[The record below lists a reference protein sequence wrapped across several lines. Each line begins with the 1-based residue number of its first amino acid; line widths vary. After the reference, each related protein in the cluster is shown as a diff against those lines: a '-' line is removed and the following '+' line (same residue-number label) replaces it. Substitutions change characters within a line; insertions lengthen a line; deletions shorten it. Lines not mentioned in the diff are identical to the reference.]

1 MEELSGLDA
10 SFLSLESD
18 KTPMHIGSIA
28 MLEGAMSFDHFRQY
42 IEERLPLVRRLTQK
56 LLLTPFNIDRPHWAQ
71 DADFDLNMHLYRMAL
86 PKPGGWK
93 ELRCLACQEL
103 SQPLSRDRPL
113 WEFIF
118 VEGLD
123 NIPQVP
129 KGSVALLTKVH
140 HAGFDGKSG
149 IELLKMLYDTS
160 ADVGHLV
167 EQKSK
172 PIEPAPAW
180 SELLTEG
187 VVNLI
192 LRPAKLPL
200 LLWDS
205 AKAGLKATYL
215 HQIQHIVLPTLPFTA
230 PQTFLNETVSLER
243 EWDSALLDLQ
253 RVKALRAGVEGATLN
268 DVILAICAG
277 ALRRYLLEKNQLPD
291 KPLVAM
297 VPVSTRGEN
306 QKSTLGNQISAM
318 FIQLATDIDD
328 PIKRLRKININTLV
342 GKLYQDVVAD
352 KSLMDYAQLIPFGL
366 ASVATHLYSQ
376 AILAKRIK
384 PPFNLIIT
392 NVPGPQVPLYLA
404 GHKLLFN
411 MGTGP
416 IHDGAGLII
425 PVLSYNGTLSF
436 SPTSCA
442 KMMPDIALFTRY
454 IHEAANELEVAISKS
469 Q

>member
-1 MEELSGLDA
+1 
-10 SFLSLESD
+10 
-18 KTPMHIGSIA
+18 MHIGSIA
-28 MLEGAMSFDHFRQY
+28 MLEGAMSFEHFRQY
-42 IEERLPLVRRLTQK
+42 IQERLPLVKRLTQK
-56 LLLTPFNIDRPHWAQ
+56 LVLTPFNIDRPHWAQ
-71 DADFDLNMHLYRMAL
+71 DSDFDLNQHLYRTAL
-86 PKPGGWK
+86 PRPGGWK
-93 ELRCLACQEL
+93 ELRYLACQEL
-103 SQPLSRDRPL
+103 SQPLNRDRPL

-129 KGSVALLTKVH
+129 KGSVALLSKVH

-149 IELLKMLYDTS
+149 IELLRMLYDTS

-167 EQKSK
+167 LEK
-172 PIEPAPAW
+172 PKQVERAPAW

-187 VVNLI
+187 VVNLV
-192 LRPAKLPL
+192 LRPAKLPS

-215 HQIQHIVLPTLPFTA
+215 HQIQDIALPTLPFTA

-243 EWDSALLDLQ
+243 EWDSALLNLK
-253 RVKALRAGVEGATLN
+253 RIKALRAGVEGATLN
-268 DVILAICAG
+268 DVVLAICAG
-277 ALRRYLLEKNQLPD
+277 ALRHYLLEKNQLPD
-291 KPLVAM
+291 EPLVAM
-297 VPVSTRGEN
+297 VPVSTRDKG
-306 QKSTLGNQISAM
+306 QKTSLGNQISAM
-318 FIQLATDIDD
+318 FIQLATDIED
-328 PIKRLRKININTLV
+328 PLERLRQININTLV
-342 GKLYQDVVAD
+342 GKLYQDAVAA
-352 KSLMDYAQLIPFGL
+352 KSLMDYAQLVPFGL

-376 AILAKRIK
+376 AILSKRIK

-454 IHEAANELEVAISKS
+454 IHDSADELEAAINKS